1 MRPGPS
7 GTRKVLW
14 CWKRLLLAGVFL
26 LELPGRPATWAQPGE
41 PLPPIGM
48 SQTAQSLRPA
58 APAPVADTA
67 RAPQSLPPSLP
78 PAVPQVPIPAPAAT
92 AAPVAEQAPG
102 LAPGQ
107 MPPPP
112 ANPPGTPAQL
122 PPPVP
127 VPPTGPVPDG
137 AGTNRPVVETNV
149 LPIDLVSV
157 LKLADAQ
164 NPTILLARAR
174 IGQAMA
180 ELARMR
186 VLWLPNLWVGGN
198 PGSPAFVP
206 TYFGH
211 WGYIQNAPGN
221 LFSNVNRNAVFLP
234 VGLGVDYELSRV
246 LFAPLIARRVADA
259 QTANARAINNNV
271 LLDAVIT
278 YLDLLRL
285 YNELAILNNTLYN
298 AETMVRY
305 AEAAEKAGTGKT
317 PADAPRARAEAE
329 AIRRDM
335 YDVRRMA
342 LMTSARLA
350 QLLLLEPTLDLR
362 PADPTVVPVRL
373 VPTDGDL
380 RDLVLVGLN
389 TRPEIVRERALV
401 DAAVGRRREAIWEP
415 ALPFAQGF
423 IYEGWYAG
431 GPEQSLNRNGN
442 RVDVLLQA
450 AWQLRNMGLGNVGLI
465 RQRGAEVDMA
475 GFALKEMEARVGA
488 EVTAAAQEVRQRE
501 ASMNSAEQAVRQ
513 QAETYRRLEAAGF
526 GLGLGGKRYDPLEAL
541 TAVRDLNMA
550 RMRYLAEVIGYNQAQ
565 FRLFTAMGQPPQCAL
580 PGEGNSPPLTTPF
593 TPRPG
598 GDNPV
603 RDNQPPGGANPP
615 PGGANLPQQ

>member
-1 MRPGPS
+1 MRPGLL
-7 GTRKVLW
+7 RR
-14 CWKRLLLAGVFL
+14 WKRRFLAGAFL
-26 LELPGRPATWAQPGE
+26 LELLSCQA
-41 PLPPIGM
+41 L
-48 SQTAQSLRPA
+48 SAQSGEATPPPQSPPASGPA
-58 APAPVADTA
+58 AV
-67 RAPQSLPPSLP
+67 Q
-78 PAVPQVPIPAPAAT
+78 
-92 AAPVAEQAPG
+92 
-102 LAPGQ
+102 
-107 MPPPP
+107 
-112 ANPPGTPAQL
+112 QL
-122 PPPVP
+122 PPPTL
-127 VPPTGPVPDG
+127 PPTAAQVPAVIAPRNAVPAEAQLPGQPPGQPPAANPPPGQLPPPTPVPDG
-137 AGTNRPVVETNV
+137 AGTARPVAEPNV
-149 LPIDLVSV
+149 LPIDLISV
-157 LKLADAQ
+157 LKLTDAN
-164 NPTILLARAR
+164 NPTINLARAR
-174 IGQAMA
+174 IGQARA
-180 ELARMR
+180 ALAQMQ
-186 VLWLPNLWVGGN
+186 VLWLPNLWVAGN
-198 PGSPAFVP
+198 PGAPAFVP

-380 RDLVLVGLN
+380 RDLVMVGLN

-401 DAAVGRRREAIWEP
+401 DAAIGRRREAIWEP
-415 ALPFAQGF
+415 ALPMLQGF

-431 GPEQSLNRNGN
+431 GPDPSFFRSGN

-450 AWQLRNMGLGNVGLI
+450 AWQLRNLGLGNLGLI
-465 RQRGAEVDMA
+465 RERRAEVEMA
-475 GFALKEMEARVGA
+475 AFELKEMEARVGE
-488 EVTAAAQEVRQRE
+488 EVTAAAEEVRQRE